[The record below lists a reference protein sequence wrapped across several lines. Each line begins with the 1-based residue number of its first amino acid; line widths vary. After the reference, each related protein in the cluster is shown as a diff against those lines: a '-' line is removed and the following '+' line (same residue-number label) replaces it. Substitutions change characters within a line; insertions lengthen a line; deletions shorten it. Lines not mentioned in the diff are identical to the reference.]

1 MRAVF
6 AGGGSAGHLFPSL
19 AVAQRFMRLAPEAE
33 ALFLGARRDLDAQL
47 LADRPHKL
55 LHAVGL
61 PYGFSARTLWALGKI
76 AWGSL
81 EAFSVIRRFR
91 PHVFLGTGGYVT
103 AASALAAHGL
113 KTPCVLHVSDALPDR
128 TNLRLA
134 KIAKLITVAFE
145 AAAKYFPPH
154 KVVIT
159 GQPVREEILQG
170 DRATARAQLGYEA
183 HDFVLLVTGGSQG
196 ARRLNDAL
204 IEALPHL
211 LATGIKIFHQTGRLD
226 YERVRAAVATLKPGP
241 NYRCEAFIS
250 QMHLVLAAAD
260 LYVLRA
266 GSSSLAEAAAWGLP
280 MIVVPGAFAHGHQ
293 KHNAEALVQRG
304 AAIMIEDEQLTGE
317 CLTAAI
323 RALVA
328 DEARR
333 QAMSHA
339 ALGWGSRQAAER
351 IAELIIAAA
360 SDSC

>member
-19 AVAQRFMRLAPEAE
+19 AIAQRFMRLAPEAE
-33 ALFLGARRDLDAQL
+33 AFFLGACRELDSQL
-47 LADRPHKL
+47 LAERPHKL

-61 PYGFSARTLWALGKI
+61 PYGFSLRTIGALGKL
-76 AWGSL
+76 AWGGL
-81 EAFSVIRRFR
+81 EAFSVLWRFR
-91 PHVFLGTGGYVT
+91 PHVFVGTGGYVT
-103 AASALAAHGL
+103 AASAPAAHWL

-134 KIAKLITVAFE
+134 KIARIITVAFDTAVE
-145 AAAKYFPPH
+145 YFPSH

-183 HDFVLLVTGGSQG
+183 QDFVLLVTGGSQG

-226 YERVRAAVATLKPGP
+226 FERVRAAVAALQPGP

-250 QMHLVLAAAD
+250 QMQLVLAAAD

-293 KHNAEALVQRG
+293 KHNAQALVERG

-317 CLTAAI
+317 RLKDAI
-323 RALVA
+323 RALVL
-328 DEARR
+328 DETRR
-333 QAMSHA
+333 RAMSQA

-351 IAELIIAAA
+351 IAELIIATA
-360 SDSC
+360 SESC